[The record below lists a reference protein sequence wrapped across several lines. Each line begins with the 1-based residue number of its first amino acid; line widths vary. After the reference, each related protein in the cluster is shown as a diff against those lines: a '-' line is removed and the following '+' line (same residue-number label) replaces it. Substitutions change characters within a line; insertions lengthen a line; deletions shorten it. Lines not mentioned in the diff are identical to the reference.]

1 MSYRD
6 DDAARAQRADVLIN
20 EIAELERKK
29 VEQAT
34 NDQRL
39 ESARAELQSLQA
51 VSLPPPPPEPQESR
65 ARTLFTHIGVFSL
78 SALATFIGYT
88 LLV

>member
-6 DDAARAQRADVLIN
+6 DDAARAQRANVLID
-20 EIAELERKK
+20 EIADLERRK
-29 VEQAT
+29 VEQAA

-39 ESARAELQSLQA
+39 EAARAELLGLQA
-51 VSLPPPPPEPQESR
+51 VSLPPPPEEPKDSR
-65 ARTLFTHIGVFSL
+65 ARVLFTHVGVFSL